1 MRIHCDACSAPI
13 EKDNAVVMS
22 DADGELFYFCT
33 EECAEAADTLDPGRE
48 LERVEETRR

>member
-1 MRIHCDACSAPI
+1 MRIHCDACSADF

-33 EECAEAADTLDPGRE
+33 EKCAEAADTLDPGRE